1 LSEVRCVFWA
11 SLFVHREAV
20 YLMGTTKENGSI
32 VICRSADEG
41 KSWSHAAGPDTGL
54 LTSTGHW
61 HTAPVPVV
69 EWDERLWR
77 SFEMAEE
84 GRRWGDR
91 FHAGVLSARADADL
105 LNTTNWIFS
114 NFLPQNPQ
122 WLGGDFGGWLEGN
135 VVITPEEKLIN
146 MLRVDTSKLPE
157 KAALMGVSA
166 DGRNV
171 SFNPDGGFI
180 DMPGGAKKFTI
191 HRDPLDGAYWTL
203 ATIAAGTGP
212 EGRAHSALRPAEIR
226 NTLALMR
233 SRDLQTWDMRATLLH
248 HPEVAHH
255 GFQYVDWQIDG
266 EDLVAVC
273 RTAFDDATGGAH
285 NYHDANFLTFHR
297 IKNFRQAKSGMD
309 R

>member
-1 LSEVRCVFWA
+1 
-11 SLFVHREAV
+11 
-20 YLMGTTKENGSI
+20 
-32 VICRSADEG
+32 
-41 KSWSHAAGPDTGL
+41 
-54 LTSTGHW
+54 
-61 HTAPVPVV
+61 
-69 EWDERLWR
+69 
-77 SFEMAEE
+77 
-84 GRRWGDR
+84 
-91 FHAGVLSARADADL
+91 
-105 LNTTNWIFS
+105 LNATNWLFS
-114 NFLPQNPQ
+114 NFPGKDPQ
-122 WLGGDFGGWLEGN
+122 WLDGDFGGWLEGN

-157 KAALMGVSA
+157 RAALMEVSA

-171 SFNPDGGFI
+171 SFNPDVGFI

-191 HRDPLDGAYWTL
+191 RRDPLDGAYWTL
-203 ATIAAGTGP
+203 ATIAAETNR
-212 EGRAHSALRPAEIR
+212 EGGAALSLRPAAIR
-226 NTLALMR
+226 NTLVLMR
-233 SRDLQTWDMRATLLH
+233 SRDLRTWDVRATLLH

-255 GFQYVDWQIDG
+255 GFQYVDWRIDG